1 MFQKSFK
8 ELKDAGNVRVFA
20 VADGNVASNMV
31 DLNGVGVA
39 QGLADQAYIYTD
51 RPAYRAGQLVHIRG
65 VLRKAADDG
74 YTIEKDKKYTV
85 EVFDGRNRAVWQNE
99 VKLSEFG
106 SFHANF
112 LLPPTAP
119 VGSYRDRGAR
129 RRQPQLRRHVHGP
142 RISTGAG
149 ASWRSTPIAK
159 CFIAARRSKAK
170 SAPSSITVRRWSAA
184 KSAINWPAVACTP
197 PRPTTRAK

>member
-8 ELKDAGNVRVFA
+8 ELKDAGNFRVFA

-51 RPAYRAGQLVHIRG
+51 RPAYRPGQLVHIRG

-85 EVFDGRNRAVWQNE
+85 EVFDRRTCAVWQNE
-99 VKLSEFG
+99 AKLSEYG
-106 SFHANF
+106 SFHTNF
-112 LLPPTAP
+112 LLPPTGGAWQL
-119 VGSYRDRGAR
+119 SYRCAR
-129 RRQPQLRRHVHGP
+129 RRQPQLRRHVHGS
-142 RISTGAG
+142 RISTGTGEAVG
-149 ASWRSTPIAK
+149 RHRSQSILS
-159 CFIAARRSKAK
+159 RRGDRGQNQREVLLW
-170 SAPSSITVRRWSAA
+170 PPWWGA
-184 KSAINWPAVACTP
+184 KSAINWPAIGCSP
-197 PRPTTRAK
+197 PRPTKREK